1 MGRCW
6 KHLDER
12 LEGPECTVN
21 GLSVNTRQDRP
32 TLLQCECV
40 TLFHLLLK
48 DSLCFLCVETSF
60 QDEGPAATLTSH
72 LPGKAFWV
80 SLSVSLLLVI
90 IAISLKGHLGTPRTD
105 SQVNACEAA
114 GPPLGFTSA
123 CFCFCFCWQ
132 IVRITA
138 PGQNG
143 IPVNQSAVVD
153 QKNDLV
159 TLSLSSTPN
168 RTSTVLFDIK
178 HVRPVPFEVMVTGN
192 VRPRALLIGCDV
204 AGVDMLQTR
213 GAGALLPAADGR
225 DRLQQR
231 ALPPPAASPGN
242 QCQH

>member
-1 MGRCW
+1 M
-6 KHLDER
+6 
-12 LEGPECTVN
+12 
-21 GLSVNTRQDRP
+21 
-32 TLLQCECV
+32 
-40 TLFHLLLK
+40 
-48 DSLCFLCVETSF
+48 ETSF
-60 QDEGPAATLTSH
+60 QDEGPAGTLTSH

-90 IAISLKGHLGTPRTD
+90 IAISLKGHLGMPRID
-105 SQVNACEAA
+105 SQVNASEAA
-114 GPPLGFTSA
+114 GPSLGFTSA
-123 CFCFCFCWQ
+123 CFCFCWQ

-159 TLSLSSTPN
+159 TLSLSSPPN

-178 HVRPVPFEVMVTGN
+178 HVRPVPFEVMATGDVTL
-192 VRPRALLIGCDV
+192 RALLISCDV

-231 ALPPPAASPGN
+231 ALPPPAATPGN

>member
-1 MGRCW
+1 M
-6 KHLDER
+6 
-12 LEGPECTVN
+12 
-21 GLSVNTRQDRP
+21 
-32 TLLQCECV
+32 LLQCECV
-40 TLFHLLLK
+40 SLLKLLLK
-48 DSLCFLCVETSF
+48 DSPCFLCVETSF
-60 QDEGPAATLTSH
+60 QDEGSATLTSH

-90 IAISLKGHLGTPRTD
+90 IAISLKGHLGTPRID
-105 SQVNACEAA
+105 SQVNASEAA
-114 GPPLGFTSA
+114 GPSLGFTSA
-123 CFCFCFCWQ
+123 CLCFCWQ

-159 TLSLSSTPN
+159 TLSLSSPPN

-192 VRPRALLIGCDV
+192 VRLRALLISCDV